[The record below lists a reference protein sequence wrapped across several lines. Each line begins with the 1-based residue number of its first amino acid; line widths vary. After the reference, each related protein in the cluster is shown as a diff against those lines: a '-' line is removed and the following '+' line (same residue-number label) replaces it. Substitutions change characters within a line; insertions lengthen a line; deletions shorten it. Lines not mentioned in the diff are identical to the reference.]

1 MTVKGL
7 LDRVFQR
14 PALNF
19 MVTNRIPRRGLTR
32 FVGWLSRIEHPAVRV
47 PSLAAFR
54 LFADDLDLK
63 EARRPRFRSLHD
75 CFVRELKDGARPV
88 DPDPSTIVS
97 PCDAIV
103 GAVGE
108 VRGGG
113 LIQAKGHAYPLAELL
128 LDAEAAKRCL
138 GGRYATLRLKASMY
152 HRFHAPHDCRVTE
165 VRHVPGDVWN
175 VNPPALER
183 VPRLYVRNERA
194 VLPVVLTASGVVL
207 MLVPVAAVL
216 VAGIRLRFLDSPLR
230 QGDAGPRT
238 IPCEAHLRKG
248 DEMGWFEH
256 GSTIIVVAPRGVD
269 LAEGVVEGAR
279 IRMGRPLMRLL

>member
-1 MTVKGL
+1 MTVKRV
-7 LDRVFQR
+7 LDHVFQQ
-14 PALNF
+14 PGLNF
-19 MVTNRIPRRGLTR
+19 VLTNHIPRRGLTR

-54 LFADDLDLK
+54 LFADDLDLH
-63 EARRPRFRSLHD
+63 EARQSHFRSLHD
-75 CFVRELKDGARPV
+75 CFVRELKEGARPV
-88 DPDPSTIVS
+88 DPDPATIVS

-108 VRGGG
+108 VRDGG

-128 LDAEAAKRCL
+128 LDADLAARCL

-175 VNPPALER
+175 VNPPTLER

-194 VLPVVLTASGVVL
+194 VLRTILTASGLVVA
-207 MLVPVAAVL
+207 LVPVAAVL
-216 VAGIRLRFLDSPLR
+216 VAGIRLRFLEAPLR
-230 QGDAGPRT
+230 QDGPGPRV
-238 IPCEAHLRKG
+238 IPCEAKLGKG

-256 GSTIIVVAPRGVD
+256 GSTIIVVAPPGVE
-269 LAEGVVEGAR
+269 LADGVVEGVR
-279 IRMGRPLMRLL
+279 IRMGRPLMRIV